1 MSAKTDEY
9 QNQLKQVLASAMSPE
24 QARSAETFFS
34 RQNATSTGF
43 DTFRSRGARRSDCM
57 GVSSSCVQYFIV
69 RIYYKLIYLSFNGG
83 VNIYI
88 DFNFPYT

>member
-34 RQNATSTGF
+34 RQNAMSTGVGEF
-43 DTFRSRGARRSDCM
+43 WSWLVLRYDCVFIYVRG
-57 GVSSSCVQYFIV
+57 Q
-69 RIYYKLIYLSFNGG
+69 
-83 VNIYI
+83 
-88 DFNFPYT
+88 

>member
-34 RQNATSTGF
+34 RQNAMSTGVGEF
-43 DTFRSRGARRSDCM
+43 
-57 GVSSSCVQYFIV
+57 
-69 RIYYKLIYLSFNGG
+69 
-83 VNIYI
+83 
-88 DFNFPYT
+88 